1 MIDTIN
7 HRNLCK
13 IEVEQIFEEI
23 CESMTFVIEGV
34 AELMKFLYQDHDIIV
49 ISDSNTFQA
58 KQFLKHHDLDQFVDK
73 VFSQILNLNNNGK
86 LVFSELPP
94 KWKGPCQFGGRN
106 VCKGQ
111 IIIDYA
117 KSKNYEKIMFTRD
130 GSNDYCPAMT
140 LSVLKLFS
148 NHEEIFSRV

>member
-1 MIDTIN
+1 MNSLRLTKMGCETCDGQNFRANN

-58 KQFLKHHDLDQFVDK
+58 KQFLKNYNLDQFVDK
-73 VFSQILNLNNNGK
+73 VFS
-86 LVFSELPP
+86 
-94 KWKGPCQFGGRN
+94 
-106 VCKGQ
+106 
-111 IIIDYA
+111 
-117 KSKNYEKIMFTRD
+117 
-130 GSNDYCPAMT
+130 
-140 LSVLKLFS
+140 
-148 NHEEIFSRV
+148 